1 MYWKVHCSKLLA
13 SSPWHSYS
21 HKHGRFLTITFAPR
35 RTCTTSFL
43 SWRRRSTAVLTNESV
58 ISSLTV
64 ENVHLAHGQ
73 RQYPSASRV
82 SSTNIQGRTRKSILI
97 MLLARFIFFR
107 AEEGKQKS
115 EFMFTALQCNQD
127 NNNKSCAFSSYA
139 YSFHMPRY
147 LALVYLHLGQTRRSK
162 LDEKVRS
169 ASNCRWIDTKGN
181 RKPAKTKQPQEI
193 IWNHWPPSSAALWG
207 YNCALFTRALK

>member
-1 MYWKVHCSKLLA
+1 MNWKVHCSKLLG

-21 HKHGRFLTITFAPR
+21 HTHGRFLTITFAPW

-43 SWRRRSTAVLTNESV
+43 SWRRRSTAVLANESV

-73 RQYPSASRV
+73 RQYPSAFRV
-82 SSTNIQGRTRKSILI
+82 SSTNIQGRSRKSILI

-115 EFMFTALQCNQD
+115 EVHVHDSAMQSTQQQQKLCFLFMCLQ
-127 NNNKSCAFSSYA
+127 FSYA
-139 YSFHMPRY
+139 QIHSTGLSSSRTDQTQQIGWEGEVCQQLQMDWYQKKQKTSKDQTTPRDH
-147 LALVYLHLGQTRRSK
+147 V
-162 LDEKVRS
+162 
-169 ASNCRWIDTKGN
+169 
-181 RKPAKTKQPQEI
+181 KPLTSQLCNP
-193 IWNHWPPSSAALWG
+193 LR
-207 YNCALFTRALK
+207 L